1 MYGGDKYLLSPPTQ
15 VMNASCSNISFRL
28 YSADK
33 DKHETFTALYFLYP
47 SSPCKIYVEQQQL
60 FIVIH
65 PCPLGFT
72 LSDQGKCTCDEKLV
86 KLTPNCFIDDLSI
99 ERRRNNFWLSKYNND
114 TIIIHRFRCPLDYCK
129 IEAINVTLSNPNL
142 QCDFSRNDTLCGH
155 CQKNFSLALG
165 SLHCLSCSNQYL
177 ALVLPFAIAGALLVA
192 VILLFRLTVAVGTLN
207 GLLFYANII
216 QANYQAFFPRATIN
230 FFTIFISW
238 INLDLG
244 IETCFYDGMDIYA
257 YSWLQFLFPFYIWF
271 LIGCIILVSRYSR
284 SFAKTLGTNPVA
296 ALATLLLMSF
306 SKVLKAIITPLS
318 WTYLTYYNSTNESH
332 RIVWLYDGSTD
343 FFKDP
348 KHVLLAS
355 CAVLIL
361 LFFVLPYLF
370 LLLCG
375 QWLLGCSD

>member
-15 VMNASCSNISFRL
+15 VMNASCSNVSFRL

-155 CQKNFSLALG
+155 CMVFCFMPTSFKQTTRLSFQEQLLTFSL
-165 SLHCLSCSNQYL
+165 
-177 ALVLPFAIAGALLVA
+177 
-192 VILLFRLTVAVGTLN
+192 
-207 GLLFYANII
+207 
-216 QANYQAFFPRATIN
+216 
-230 FFTIFISW
+230 
-238 INLDLG
+238 
-244 IETCFYDGMDIYA
+244 
-257 YSWLQFLFPFYIWF
+257 FLYH
-271 LIGCIILVSRYSR
+271 G
-284 SFAKTLGTNPVA
+284 
-296 ALATLLLMSF
+296 
-306 SKVLKAIITPLS
+306 
-318 WTYLTYYNSTNESH
+318 
-332 RIVWLYDGSTD
+332 
-343 FFKDP
+343 
-348 KHVLLAS
+348 
-355 CAVLIL
+355 
-361 LFFVLPYLF
+361 
-370 LLLCG
+370 
-375 QWLLGCSD
+375 